1 MTIPRVTTVDVYLK
15 PGEELRITPLSDLHI
30 ESANFELG
38 AFDRLM
44 KEREGHRVLLLGDVM
59 DLVVPTDLKRWRSS
73 VQDSSIAGRDDW
85 FNAALDLAVERL
97 AKSGA
102 QYDLVIPGNH
112 EDEYI
117 KRHGTDVTSMIAR
130 ELRCSRGGYSGI
142 ICYVLRP
149 TSASGEPFKHSV
161 KLPILYHHGAW
172 GGRVMKGFGGAR
184 DWARAF
190 DNWAIFCYGHNHQA
204 TVHREVGFRVTP
216 KGRLEEFPRYF
227 VCTGSWVE
235 NFSDDGKNTHYAERA
250 GHMPTPRCAPLIRA
264 KLINGGGN
272 GGGWRLEYTVEI

>member
-1 MTIPRVTTVDVYLK
+1 
-15 PGEELRITPLSDLHI
+15 
-30 ESANFELG
+30 
-38 AFDRLM
+38 
-44 KEREGHRVLLLGDVM
+44 
-59 DLVVPTDLKRWRSS
+59 
-73 VQDSSIAGRDDW
+73 VQDGRLAGRDDW

-97 AKSGA
+97 TATET

-112 EDEYI
+112 EDEFC
-117 KRHGTDVTSMIAR
+117 KRHGVDTTSMLAR
-130 ELRCSRGGYSGI
+130 ELRCARGGYSGI
-142 ICYVLRP
+142 VLYRLRAVAGNGKRYAHS
-149 TSASGEPFKHSV
+149 SA
-161 KLPILYHHGAW
+161 LPILYHHGAW

-190 DNWAIFCYGHNHQA
+190 DNWAIFAYGHNHQA

-216 KGRLEEFPRYF
+216 KGKLEEFPRYF

-235 NFSDDGKNTHYAERA
+235 NFAEDAKHTHYAERA

-264 KLINGGGN
+264 RIINGGGN